1 MWESLIL
8 MMVTCCGSTHQQY
21 SKSHHSLRGRP
32 PAKYHEH
39 VKEQWWKWMKDL
51 LFFSSIF
58 FKHWNSPL
66 FSNSAV
72 ILDVMDK
79 CDTIFLY
86 CSWKPG
92 TTLSGSVVCQGFT
105 LKFPPLKWD
114 KHVLSRNFG
123 RRRESAYGPWCR
135 TAEFAWHDI
144 NGRTRRRRAEG
155 GEAQNKCSKNFL
167 VIRPTSLPVCPFTS
181 SWVAIRSTL
190 KCRRFLH
197 HR

>member
-1 MWESLIL
+1 MRKFVLVVGPLINNIVKAIIPCEDAL
-8 MMVTCCGSTHQQY
+8 QPNITNMSKNNDGNGWRTC
-21 SKSHHSLRGRP
+21 
-32 PAKYHEH
+32 
-39 VKEQWWKWMKDL
+39 
-51 LFFSSIF
+51 FFFHPFF
-58 FKHWNSPL
+58 FKHSNSPL

-155 GEAQNKCSKNFL
+155 GEAQNKCFKNFL

>member
-1 MWESLIL
+1 MGPLINNIVKAIIPCEDAL
-8 MMVTCCGSTHQQY
+8 QPNITNMSKNNDGNGWRTCFFFYPFFLNTGTRPCFQIQQLYSTSWTSVT
-21 SKSHHSLRGRP
+21 
-32 PAKYHEH
+32 
-39 VKEQWWKWMKDL
+39 
-51 LFFSSIF
+51 LFFF
-58 FKHWNSPL
+58 
-66 FSNSAV
+66 
-72 ILDVMDK
+72 
-79 CDTIFLY
+79 T
-86 CSWKPG
+86 
-92 TTLSGSVVCQGFT
+92 VVGNLVQHFRCQGFT

-155 GEAQNKCSKNFL
+155 SEAQNKCFKNFL
-167 VIRPTSLPVCPFTS
+167 VIRPTSLPACPFTS

-190 KCRRFLH
+190 KYRRFLH